1 MYDTQSTRHALSRI
15 DKDVQIVYDDDIA
28 LESYDC
34 HKWRYS
40 KRKANFAWD
49 GVLWRRKSVVDH
61 PNNIIM

>member
-1 MYDTQSTRHALSRI
+1 MQSAGHALSRA
-15 DKDVQIVYDDDIA
+15 DKDVRVVCDDDIS

-49 GVLWRRKSVVDH
+49 DGVLRRRKSVVDH
-61 PNNIIM
+61 PNNIVM